1 MTVPNLLPLSSSTVW
16 QPQQAKAIAPGI
28 TQQNWAPQID
38 RPALPKKNCL
48 ASLQQRQPSFVITQ
62 FGDPSELRPPPLMHT
77 SKDKA
82 MKGELPW
89 RSNNPTTT
97 EASFAFK

>member
-1 MTVPNLLPLSSSTVW
+1 
-16 QPQQAKAIAPGI
+16 
-28 TQQNWAPQID
+28 
-38 RPALPKKNCL
+38 L
-48 ASLQQRQPSFVITQ
+48 ASLQQRQPSSVISW
-62 FGDPSELRPPPLMHT
+62 FGNPSKLRPPPLMHT
-77 SKDKA
+77 SEDKA